1 MAVIFGAPPPSPSPP
16 QHRLR
21 DGCPEEGEEDHYST
35 TNLCLL
41 SPLDLK
47 KTQLVI
53 DLRQQQQQLQHR
65 SNGLDQREKEKNDA
79 RVCVCVPYLGA
90 KRLQRLLLLLL
101 TTLSPLSAG
110 HNGHNGGREIV
121 AMVLR
126 DFNLN
131 RHIFFFLFHSFQ
143 QIYLFESL
151 SSNRLAPSP
160 VSTLT

>member
-1 MAVIFGAPPPSPSPP
+1 MAVIFGAPPPP

-53 DLRQQQQQLQHR
+53 DLKHQQQQQQLQHR
-65 SNGLDQREKEKNDA
+65 SNGLDQREKKLNDA
-79 RVCVCVPYLGA
+79 RVCVSVPYLGA

-101 TTLSPLSAG
+101 TTLSPHSAG

-121 AMVLR
+121 DGHGGGAER
-126 DFNLN
+126 
-131 RHIFFFLFHSFQ
+131 FQ
-143 QIYLFESL
+143 S
-151 SSNRLAPSP
+151 
-160 VSTLT
+160 